1 MATYTG
7 IKIYQLGISGA
18 THAQG
23 DTIVGVYDMNALDQA
38 VRREIIELFSEL
50 AQDDCPPPT
59 PARPLLPGRIGR
71 KISARHG
78 MNSKPLVA

>member
-23 DTIVGVYDMNALDQA
+23 DTIVGVYDMDVVDNGGTDTSGQ
-38 VRREIIELFSEL
+38 
-50 AQDDCPPPT
+50 
-59 PARPLLPGRIGR
+59 PLTADTL
-71 KISARHG
+71 HE
-78 MNSKPLVA
+78 M